1 MDIRSGNIFWSMKEY
16 INKIL
21 GGGVMKNNNVQME
34 DIIVLIDQYFKML
47 DKKIS
52 ENDKEISLILKE
64 VEKIKSK
71 KNIDNSF
78 NPDEIKIVSYLD
90 S

>member
-1 MDIRSGNIFWSMKEY
+1 MKEY

-21 GGGVMKNNNVQME
+21 GEDIMKNNNVQME
-34 DIIVLIDQYFKML
+34 DIIVLINQYFKML

-64 VEKIKSK
+64 VKKIKSR

>member
-1 MDIRSGNIFWSMKEY
+1 MKEY

-21 GGGVMKNNNVQME
+21 GEGIMKNNNVQME
-34 DIIVLIDQYFKML
+34 DIIVLINQYFKML

-64 VEKIKSK
+64 VKKIKSR
-71 KNIDNSF
+71 KNMDNNF

>member
-21 GGGVMKNNNVQME
+21 GGGIMKNNNVQME

-64 VEKIKSK
+64 VKKIKSR
-71 KNIDNSF
+71 KNMDNNF

>member
-34 DIIVLIDQYFKML
+34 DIIVLINQYFKML

-64 VEKIKSK
+64 VKKIKSR
-71 KNIDNSF
+71 KNMDNNF

>member
-1 MDIRSGNIFWSMKEY
+1 MKSNDIQIK
-16 INKIL
+16 
-21 GGGVMKNNNVQME
+21 
-34 DIIVLIDQYFKML
+34 DIISLMDKYFKML
-47 DKKIS
+47 DKRIS

-64 VEKIKSK
+64 VKKIKSR

>member
-1 MDIRSGNIFWSMKEY
+1 MKEY

-21 GGGVMKNNNVQME
+21 GGNIMKNNNVQIE
-34 DIIVLIDQYFKML
+34 DIMILIDQYFKIL

-64 VEKIKSK
+64 VKKIKSR
-71 KNIDNSF
+71 KNMDNNF

>member
-1 MDIRSGNIFWSMKEY
+1 MKSNDIQIK
-16 INKIL
+16 
-21 GGGVMKNNNVQME
+21 
-34 DIIVLIDQYFKML
+34 DIISLMDKYFKML
-47 DKKIS
+47 DKRIS

-64 VEKIKSK
+64 VKKIKSR
-71 KNIDNSF
+71 KNMDNNF